1 MSGIPLLSE
10 AWRDIIAVGS
20 LIVTVIGFWLAI
32 WQIRKTKSAALAAQE
47 AANRSFEE
55 SRNHFQRYVISCS
68 TRFLAESTLYASNK
82 SWDKAGLRLGDL
94 ADQVSQLTDTD
105 QSWSAFLKE
114 LREWETAFNSMPG
127 RKIAIRKWTSFL
139 ERFQSKV
146 DSHHGPYKDISG

>member
-1 MSGIPLLSE
+1 MNRIPLLSE

-32 WQIRKTKSAALAAQE
+32 WQIRKTKSAALAAQD

-68 TRFLAESTLYASNK
+68 TRFLAESKLYASNE

-94 ADQVSQLTDTD
+94 ADQVAQLTDTD
-105 QSWSAFLKE
+105 QSWSAFLIE
-114 LREWETAFNSMPG
+114 LRQWETTFKSMPRG
-127 RKIAIRKWTSFL
+127 KFAIRKWTGFL
-139 ERFQSKV
+139 ERLQSKV
-146 DSHHGPYKDISG
+146 DSHHGPYKDILG